1 MKTLFLYCIIFS
13 LALKGSFAQENSCIK
28 STEGTDFWFG
38 FMESRHYQED
48 HFLEVTVTARETT
61 TFQITYGRDEI
72 PINGIYQV
80 QANSSKQV
88 EIPWEKLEAIGSES
102 IENKGIHL
110 TSEKPVN
117 VYALNW
123 SLNSAD
129 VAAIYPV
136 PSLGKDYFAMC
147 YYPNIDLLDPVEGNG
162 RNSEFLVVAA
172 FDSTTVN
179 ITPSKVTDQ
188 LKPKDSTFSVILNR
202 GEVYQVQSE
211 NEVGTSQLGQG
222 DLTGSYIEADKP
234 VAFYSGSLSTQ
245 VPSGK
250 CCWEHLYEQIPPVHS
265 WGLEYYAV
273 PLKSR
278 EQDRYRILAAQNNTT
293 VQISGRSPFTL
304 NRGEFEEAVFFNS
317 DTQKKI
323 LADKPVLV
331 AQYSQSRDVDS
342 TFTGGYGDPFM
353 IILSPVN
360 QSLNKANF
368 VAYNSPD
375 LEFEDFVYEGIK
387 NYFVNI
393 LTPTSQTGN
402 IRVNNQ
408 SVQNE
413 FREFPEGNY
422 SYAQIEISNGTHQI
436 ESTGSEDGFLA
447 YVYGFGGIESYGYS
461 AGSNLNLTL
470 DIGESPWFESDTI
483 MLCYGETRTLDAG
496 PWFDSYTW
504 NTGESTQKIS
514 INETGKYS
522 VRTTT
527 TEGCVLEDSVV
538 VLVNQPVVI
547 DLGNDDTGCQPYSI
561 ELEGTESFERYVWQN
576 EWGDTLS
583 TSQKIMA
590 NETGEYQVTVFDE
603 FNCPGYDTLQL
614 VVFPV
619 PEVEFS
625 GPELVCGEKSAQL
638 TVSLSGT
645 QDSIWKIENNFNWS
659 AGISSVVFSETTR
672 TSAVVEVSDWGEY
685 EIYYQLQTIDGCE
698 KTDTFEMSFYPR
710 TTTDFD
716 FITETR
722 EGCQPFYAEVVAT
735 PQNAGLNYFWITETE
750 PYPAGNQNLFV
761 FDEPGNYDVGLI
773 AQSAETGCADT
784 LLKTDWIT
792 VHVKPKAD
800 FEVDYPVALTENA
813 RISFT
818 NLSENADYF
827 SWDFDDGKSSDEL
840 NPVHT
845 YSAPGEYVSQLITET
860 QFGCTDTAEQKITI
874 LQSPNQFPNAF
885 RPNSPIEENRT
896 FMPLKTGVDETRFN
910 LKIYN
915 RWGELVFET
924 NSPNNPWKGETQ
936 NGQPV
941 PAGNYVW
948 IANYFDIQGIEH
960 QKRGQVLLIR

>member
-1 MKTLFLYCIIFS
+1 MY
-13 LALKGSFAQENSCIK
+13 GSFAQENSCIK

-48 HFLEVTVTARETT
+48 HYLEVTVTARETT

-72 PINGIYQV
+72 PINGNYQV
-80 QANSSKQV
+80 QANSSMQV
-88 EIPWEKLEAIGSES
+88 EIPWDKLEVIGSENT
-102 IENKGIHL
+102 ENKGIHL

-136 PSLGKDYFAMC
+136 PSLGKEYFAMC
-147 YYPNIDLLDPVEGNG
+147 YYPSIDLSDPEEGNG

-172 FDSTTVN
+172 FDSTAVN

-188 LKPKDSTFSVILNR
+188 LKPRDSTFSVILNK
-202 GEVYQVQSE
+202 GEVYQLQSE
-211 NEVGTSQLGQG
+211 NEAGTSQSGQG

-317 DTQKKI
+317 DPPKRI

-360 QSLNKANF
+360 QSLKKANF

-393 LTPTSQTGN
+393 LTPTNQTEN

-413 FREFPEGNY
+413 FREFPKGNY
-422 SYAQIEISNGTHQI
+422 SYAQIEISNGSHQI
-436 ESTGSEDGFLA
+436 ESTGGEDGFLA

-504 NTGESTQKIS
+504 NTGETTQKIS
-514 INETGKYS
+514 ISEAGKYS

-527 TEGCVLEDSVV
+527 TEGCVLEDSVM
-538 VLVNQPVVI
+538 VLVNRPVTI
-547 DLGNDDTGCQPYSI
+547 DLGEDDTGCQPYSI
-561 ELEGTESFERYVWQN
+561 ELEGTESFERYIWQN
-576 EWGDTLS
+576 ESGDTLS

-603 FNCPGYDTLQL
+603 FNCPGYDTMQL

-625 GPELVCGEKSAQL
+625 GPELVCGEKSARL
-638 TVSLSGT
+638 TVSLTGT
-645 QDSIWKIENNFNWS
+645 QDSIWKIENNFNWN
-659 AGISSVVFSETTR
+659 AVNSSLVFPKTTR
-672 TSAVVEVSDWGEY
+672 TSAVVEVSEWGEY
-685 EIYYQLQTIDGCE
+685 EIYYRLQTIDGCE

-716 FITETR
+716 FITEAR

-735 PQNAGLNYFWITETE
+735 PQNSELNYFWITDAE
-750 PYPAGNQNLFV
+750 PYPAGNQNQFIY
-761 FDEPGNYDVGLI
+761 DEPGQYDVGLI

-784 LLKTDWIT
+784 LIKTNWIT
-792 VHVKPKAD
+792 VHVKPKAA

-827 SWDFDDGKSSDEL
+827 SWNFGDGAGSDQL

-845 YSAPGEYVSQLITET
+845 YSAPGEYNSQLIAET
-860 QFGCTDTAEQKITI
+860 QFGCTDTAAQKITI

-896 FMPLKTGVDETRFN
+896 FMPLKTGVDETRFH

-924 NSPNNPWKGETQ
+924 NSPDNPWKGEKQ
-936 NGQPV
+936 NGQSV

-960 QKRGQVLLIR
+960 QKKGQVLLIR